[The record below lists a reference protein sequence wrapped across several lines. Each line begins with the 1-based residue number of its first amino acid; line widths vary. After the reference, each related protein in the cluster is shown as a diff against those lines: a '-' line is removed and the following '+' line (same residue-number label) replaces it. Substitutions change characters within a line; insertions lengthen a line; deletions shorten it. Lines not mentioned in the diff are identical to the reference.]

1 MFHKTLTAAVVTTV
15 LVAVACSVLV
25 SADPSVFPAGT
36 TIYRAEEAHG
46 ADIYKI
52 NPDKEI
58 V

>member
-1 MFHKTLTAAVVTTV
+1 
-15 LVAVACSVLV
+15 CSVLV